1 MAVTLWGGVG
11 ELVCV
16 RLGFLSVPSLHPVA
30 MQSGVR
36 LSGLQTGCNLI
47 ELEGK
52 NEGLD
57 APKSL

>member
-1 MAVTLWGGVG
+1 
-11 ELVCV
+11 
-16 RLGFLSVPSLHPVA
+16 

-36 LSGLQTGCNLI
+36 LSELQTGCNLI